1 MPRKQLKVE
10 ENLEPQ
16 IGLIWGMLEDVRKAS
31 LKGIEG
37 LTKEQLFQEPIE
49 GEYPIGAYLFHF
61 AEAEL
66 FWLGIASGE
75 EQPKE
80 LKEEIYENHWF
91 DPSEENPKPPTKA
104 LEIEEYLNGL
114 QKVRDRLKDFIFNL
128 KDSDLERFMTLKK
141 TLKNA
146 EEPWEISIKWIL
158 YHLIEH
164 EAHHRGQM
172 FTLIRKGKLK

>member
-1 MPRKQLKVE
+1 MPRKELKVE
-10 ENLEPQ
+10 ENLDPQ
-16 IGLIWGMLEDVRKAS
+16 IGLIWGMLEDVRKVS

-37 LTKEQLFQEPIE
+37 LTKEQLFEEPIS

-66 FWLGIASGE
+66 FWLEIASE
-75 EQPKE
+75 TEQPKV
-80 LKEEIYENHWF
+80 LKEEIFSNNWF
-91 DPSEENPKPPTKA
+91 DPSEENPKPPTKP
-104 LEIEEYLNGL
+104 LEIEDYLKGL
-114 QKVRDRLKDFIFNL
+114 QKVRNRLKDFVFGL
-128 KDSDLERFMTLKK
+128 KDSDLEKFVPLQK
-141 TLKNA
+141 TLKNV

-172 FTLIRKGKLK
+172 LTLIRKGKL